1 MLPILI
7 CKRSAHIHFAQIAH
21 YEENWK
27 GGGGA
32 RGKSTSGVGW
42 TWFNLVAS
50 CMASVKSSINP
61 LISMLI
67 APYGLC

>member
-27 GGGGA
+27 GGGEEHLW
-32 RGKSTSGVGW
+32 SW
-42 TWFNLVAS
+42 MNMIEL
-50 CMASVKSSINP
+50 SSF
-61 LISMLI
+61 L
-67 APYGLC
+67 YG

>member
-27 GGGGA
+27 GGGRA
-32 RGKSTSGVGW
+32 PLELDEHDW
-42 TWFNLVAS
+42 T
-50 CMASVKSSINP
+50 K
-61 LISMLI
+61 
-67 APYGLC
+67 